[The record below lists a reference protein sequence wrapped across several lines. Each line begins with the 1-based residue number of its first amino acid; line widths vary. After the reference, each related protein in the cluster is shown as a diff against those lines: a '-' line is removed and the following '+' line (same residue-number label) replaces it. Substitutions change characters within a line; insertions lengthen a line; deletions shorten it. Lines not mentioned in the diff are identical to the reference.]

1 MIARVTLR
9 GLLARRA
16 RIVLTVLSIVIG
28 VSFVSGA
35 FILTD
40 SFRRSFDQLFAQ
52 LDEGIDLRVRGAT
65 AFGRGGGGSP
75 VPAELADEIRRIPGV
90 VSVEPNLDEPA
101 VVLDADGEPLPAR
114 GGPQLGVSWTGQG
127 VIGGRQLRS
136 GELPSGVGQVNLD
149 EGTAERIGAEVGDTV
164 RIAVADGI
172 REFVMVGTNGL
183 GDPDDADRDA
193 TSRAT
198 IAAFDPVTAQ
208 EVLGSPGLYDSI
220 DIAVDDGREEPVTAA
235 IEALIT
241 GDAEVVT
248 GDVVAR
254 ESAERIGN
262 AVDLLRW
269 VLLGFALIALFVSAF
284 LINNTFRII
293 VGQRLRELA
302 LLRAVGASGR
312 QVRTM
317 ILGESMAIA
326 VLATSLGLLGGVG
339 VAKALTAVFNAG
351 GAAFPRAGTV
361 IAVRT
366 VVVATFVGVGV
377 TLAASIAPAISAG
390 RVPPVAAMRLEAPP
404 SARRSLRR
412 DLVGGLLVAV
422 GVAVYCV
429 GVFRKP
435 GELSLT
441 VGVIA
446 AGGAVTLVGV
456 ALLAAGLAAPV
467 GRALG
472 IPVRRLLRMPGRLA
486 QENAARSPR
495 RTATTASALMIG
507 IALVSGVGVVGASLS
522 RSLSEQLG
530 QSVTADFFFRGVSF
544 QGFSPTLVDRVRDLP
559 EIEAVSAFRNG
570 TFEVDGGVRSVGA
583 VDGAAFDRIVDLD
596 LRAGGYEGL
605 ADDGLLLHEDPARDF
620 DLGVGDTVEVRWRTD
635 ITQTLTVVGV
645 FADATA
651 TSANWIVDLDV
662 FAAANPAIRLDA
674 FAGARLVDG
683 VDLEQA
689 RVALDAVLDDFP
701 QVELQ
706 DQAEFRRAQ
715 EEQLDQ
721 LLRVI
726 YGLLAFAVL
735 IAVLGIT
742 NTLALAVFERTH
754 EFGLLRAVG
763 ATRRQLQLAV
773 FGESLIVAAFG
784 TTLGL
789 AVGLPLGVLGTRGMA
804 SVGVSS
810 VAVPF
815 GTIGGVLVATL
826 VAGLVAAIWPAR
838 RAARLDVL
846 AAIAR
851 PE

>member
-101 VVLDADGEPLPAR
+101 VVLAADGEPLPAR
-114 GGPQLGVSWTGQG
+114 GGPQLGVSWTGEG

-136 GELPSGVGQVNLD
+136 GELPSGVGEVNLD

-164 RIAVADGI
+164 RVAVADGV

-183 GDPDDADRDA
+183 GDPDDDDRDA

-198 IAAFDPVTAQ
+198 IAAFDPITAQ

-220 DIAVDDGREEPVTAA
+220 DIAVDDGRGESVAA
-235 IEALIT
+235 AVEALLT

-317 ILGESMAIA
+317 ILGESLAIA

-472 IPVRRLLRMPGRLA
+472 VPVRRLLRMPGRLA

-544 QGFSPTLVDRVRDLP
+544 QGFSPTLVDRVRGSPRDRGGERVP
-559 EIEAVSAFRNG
+559 QRNLRGRRRRSIGGRRRQHLVRPHRRSRPARRRLRGPRRRRPVVARGSG
-570 TFEVDGGVRSVGA
+570 TRLRPRCRRHGRGPLAHRHHPDPHRRRSVRRC
-583 VDGAAFDRIVDLD
+583 DGDERELDRRSRRV
-596 LRAGGYEGL
+596 RCREPG
-605 ADDGLLLHEDPARDF
+605 DPARC
-620 DLGVGDTVEVRWRTD
+620 VRRCPTRRRASTSSRLALRSTRCSTTSRRSSCRTRRSSA
-635 ITQTLTVVGV
+635 GRRRNN
-645 FADATA
+645 
-651 TSANWIVDLDV
+651 SANCCGWST
-662 FAAANPAIRLDA
+662 ACSRSPC
-674 FAGARLVDG
+674 
-683 VDLEQA
+683 
-689 RVALDAVLDDFP
+689 
-701 QVELQ
+701 
-706 DQAEFRRAQ
+706 
-715 EEQLDQ
+715 
-721 LLRVI
+721 
-726 YGLLAFAVL
+726 
-735 IAVLGIT
+735 
-742 NTLALAVFERTH
+742 
-754 EFGLLRAVG
+754 
-763 ATRRQLQLAV
+763 
-773 FGESLIVAAFG
+773 
-784 TTLGL
+784 
-789 AVGLPLGVLGTRGMA
+789 
-804 SVGVSS
+804 
-810 VAVPF
+810 
-815 GTIGGVLVATL
+815 
-826 VAGLVAAIWPAR
+826 
-838 RAARLDVL
+838 
-846 AAIAR
+846 
-851 PE
+851 